1 MRIGLFDSG
10 VGGTSIWKELIKVLP
25 NESTL
30 YLADSKNAPYGERS
44 QKEILNL
51 CIKNT
56 ELLIERGAKLII
68 VACNTATT
76 NAISYLRE
84 HYDIPFIGIEPAIK
98 PAALAS
104 KNKCVG
110 ILATKGTLNSS
121 LFAKTS
127 KNFDSIKFVECI
139 GTGLVEKVEAGELDS
154 PELRK
159 LLKSYLDPMLD
170 QNIDQLV
177 LGCSH
182 YPYLIP
188 VIQDLIGS
196 DIPIIDSGFAV
207 AKQTK
212 HILEKNKLLDP
223 SKTIG
228 NYEFCTNVNSHNL
241 INLLGDKENLEVK
254 ELDF

>member
-10 VGGTSIWKELIKVLP
+10 VGGTSIWKELVKVLP
-25 NESTL
+25 KESTL
-30 YLADSKNAPYGERS
+30 YLADSRNAPYGERS
-44 QKEILNL
+44 KEEILQL

-56 ELLIERGAKLII
+56 ELLIEQGAKLII

-121 LFAKTS
+121 LFAQTS

-139 GTGLVEKVEAGELDS
+139 GTGLVEKVESGDLDS
-154 PELRK
+154 PELRE
-159 LLKSYLDPMLD
+159 LLKLYLIPMLD

-188 VIQDLIGS
+188 AIKDIIGS
-196 DIPIIDSGFAV
+196 NIPIIDSGFAV
-207 AKQTK
+207 ARQTK
-212 HILEKNKLLDP
+212 NILEQNGLLNKGETNIKHDFYTNVGKQNLAKLLSDY
-223 SKTIG
+223 SKIEIS
-228 NYEFCTNVNSHNL
+228 EF
-241 INLLGDKENLEVK
+241 
-254 ELDF
+254 DF